1 MNINAIRQG
10 MEKCDGAHAFD
21 AKGTFFEG
29 YVKHQRDDGSVSW
42 RRYYDWGIRVG
53 KADMSS
59 KDVAA
64 ALAAL
69 SESGFRIEF
78 QNNRD

>member
-1 MNINAIRQG
+1 MDINAIRQG
-10 MEKCDGAHAFD
+10 MKKCDGAHAFD
-21 AKGTFFEG
+21 TKGTFFEG

-69 SESGFRIEF
+69 SEGGFRIEF